1 MQSLIQPEILDE
13 LSRRLN
19 LEADK
24 LSSQVQTILALALT
38 EKHVTNERL
47 RFVLRLHKSDITS
60 LLQQMCKQGWL
71 VSDGYGRGTKYRLPS
86 EGAIDNVVSNNNNV
100 DRKGPNVDRKGPN
113 VDRKGPNVDR
123 KGPNV
128 DSLESNVDSSE
139 SNVDS
144 SEDNINIIF
153 DASALSDEA
162 RVLLNRKRLSQSQM
176 ETLICEIAYE
186 WRTIQ
191 DLTYILRKD
200 KSYLRNH
207 VLPNLISKGILE
219 REYASIPNHPNQRYR
234 IKQA

>member
-100 DRKGPNVDRKGPN
+100 DRLA
-113 VDRKGPNVDR
+113 PNVDR

-128 DSLESNVDSSE
+128 DSLE

-191 DLTYILRKD
+191 DLTHILRKD

-207 VLPNLISKGILE
+207 VLPYLISKGILE